1 MFVDHTC
8 NHNNLFCL
16 DSQCFYR
23 TVGDLLQ
30 WEPRDNGLIYNG
42 LPADFS
48 TVMIS
53 KYSPGSISDLQA
65 LYGPE
70 IHFMDN
76 VDANA
81 KLVIGQM
88 AYIPNFYLT
97 NLTFKQVSRA
107 AVVLLQME
115 HKITCKTSEE
125 WVNYF
130 YDPDSEYYIGLPK
143 PTSED
148 SPLWSD
154 HFFGTPTAA
163 GIVGRYPLLQHK
175 SSTRTQ
181 LQKLMKM
188 DNKQIL
194 EEDDGKMKALLVK
207 VLKTGTVTDNDIV
220 DSELH
225 VNNQDLKAADKSA
238 MAQFLTQFTTF
249 HGHINLM
256 LFIQNL
262 CMNIFGEILLFNEG
276 NPSKEFTDF
285 LKYVCLTNFDYSGVT
300 FDAIQP
306 VFQWFESFGNQNKN
320 AIGLEDFMTKTITK
334 TFNAGGSSRVFGM
347 LLEKHTK
354 SNEARILL
362 TPGMS

>member
-1 MFVDHTC
+1 MC
-8 NHNNLFCL
+8 NHSNLFCL

-76 VDANA
+76 AEANA
-81 KLVIGQM
+81 KLAIGQM
-88 AYIPNFYLT
+88 AYVPEVYPI

-107 AVVLLQME
+107 AVILLQMQ
-115 HKITCKTSEE
+115 HRITCKTSEE

-148 SPLWSD
+148 SPLWAE
-154 HFFGTPTAA
+154 HFFGASKA
-163 GIVGRYPLLQHK
+163 SGIVGRYATTVKGNARKELQ
-175 SSTRTQ
+175 R
-181 LQKLMKM
+181 LMKM
-188 DNKQIL
+188 DNEDIL
-194 EEDDGKMKALLVK
+194 GEAPNGKLKALLIK
-207 VLKTGTVTDNDIV
+207 VLKTGVVSSDDVV
-220 DSELH
+220 DSEL
-225 VNNQDLKAADKSA
+225 QLKGQTLKDADKSA
-238 MAQFLTQFTTF
+238 MAQFLTQFTTY
-249 HGHINLM
+249 HGHVNIM
-256 LFIQNL
+256 YFIETL
-262 CMNIFGEILLFNEG
+262 CKEIFGDVPKFTGELNEG
-276 NPSKEFTDF
+276 MKIF
-285 LKYVCLTNFDYSGVT
+285 LRFVCLTNFDYSGIT
-300 FDAIQP
+300 FEAVQKFPKATETAFRSRVIGQ
-306 VFQWFESFGNQNKN
+306 G
-320 AIGLEDFMTKTITK
+320 AIGSEDYTTKTITK
-334 TFNAGGSSRVFGM
+334 TFAGGSSRVFGM